1 MSQNPFDPARF
12 DLRNASAELRAGVAQ
27 LEAMRI
33 PMLDHVL
40 TSEEAKEMR
49 RAGVIPGMPAAP
61 PPQRE
66 PVVRAIQGPAGRLEL
81 RCFQPKSGR
90 PRATMLHIH
99 GGGWFTGSA
108 DMMDIALERRADAL
122 DIAIASVEYRLAPEH
137 PYPAAPD
144 DCEAAA
150 AWLAKN
156 ARAEL
161 GADLALVGGESAG
174 GHLSAVT
181 VVRMRDRHGFAFAG
195 ANLVYGIYDLGGVPS
210 HTQYDGRNLLLDG
223 PSLEVAIS
231 MFQPEYAK
239 RRNPDAS
246 PLYANLAGLC
256 PALFTVGTLDPLR
269 DHTLFMYA
277 EWIAQG
283 SPAEIQIF
291 PGGPH
296 GFDMFPCAE
305 QVQAHGAIDAF
316 LARCLD
322 GSFPKR

>member
-1 MSQNPFDPARF
+1 MSSNPFDPARF
-12 DLRNASAELRAGVAQ
+12 DLRNTSPELRAGVAAF
-27 LEAMRI
+27 EAMRI

-40 TSEEAKEMR
+40 THEEAVALR
-49 RAGVIPGMPAAP
+49 RAGMIPGMPTP
-61 PPQRE
+61 PPPKRK
-66 PVVRAIQGPAGRLEL
+66 PVVRTIQGPAGRLEL
-81 RCFQPKSGR
+81 RCFQPGSGR

-108 DMMDIALERRADAL
+108 DMMDVALEARADAL
-122 DIAIASVEYRLAPEH
+122 GVAIASVEYRLAPEH

-161 GADLALVGGESAG
+161 GAELALVGGESAG

-181 VVRMRDRHGFAFAG
+181 AVRMRDRHGFRFAG
-195 ANLVYGIYDLGGVPS
+195 ANLVYGAYDLGGVPS
-210 HTQYDGRNLLLDG
+210 HRQFDGRNLLLDG
-223 PSLEVAIS
+223 PSLDVAIR
-231 MFQPEYAK
+231 MFV
-239 RRNPDAS
+239 PDAS
-246 PLYANLAGLC
+246 RRRDPDVSPLHANLAGLG

-269 DHTLFMYA
+269 DHTLFLYA

-291 PGGPH
+291 PGGTH
-296 GFDMFPCAE
+296 GFDMFACPE
-305 QVQAHGAIDAF
+305 QQQAHAAIDAF

-322 GSFPKR
+322 AAGSR

>member
-1 MSQNPFDPARF
+1 MSGNPFDPSRF
-12 DLRNASAELRAGVAQ
+12 DVRNASPELRAGVAS

-40 TSEEAKEMR
+40 THEEAAAMR
-49 RAGVIPGMPAAP
+49 RAGLIPGMPTAP
-61 PPQRE
+61 PPKRA
-66 PVVRAIQGPAGRLEL
+66 PVVRTIQGPAGRLDL
-81 RCFQPKSGR
+81 RCFQPESGR

-108 DMMDIALERRADAL
+108 DMMDVALEARADAL
-122 DIAIASVEYRLAPEH
+122 GIAIASVEYRLAPEH

-181 VVRMRDRHGFAFAG
+181 VVRMRDRHGFRFAG
-195 ANLVYGIYDLGGVPS
+195 ANLVYGVYDLGGVPS

-223 PSLEVAIS
+223 PSLEIAIR
-231 MFQPEYAK
+231 MFVPDAS
-239 RRNPDAS
+239 RRRDPDAS

-269 DHTLFMYA
+269 DHTLFLYA

-291 PGGPH
+291 PGGTH
-296 GFDMFPCAE
+296 GFDMFLCPE
-305 QVQAHGAIDAF
+305 QRQAHAAIDAF

-322 GSFPKR
+322 SAS